1 MGGGPRVRRAMRGA
15 LPGEP
20 EPGAA
25 RSAGECLLG
34 SSSTSDQ
41 PPPPRRGLS
50 PSPDLLWEPH
60 KIRLRLH
67 DFRLPRPSLGPC
79 SDAGWGFRRE
89 RETGG
94 RGGGPHCGHSFGT
107 SLFTQTEQQ
116 PQVGASCLPA
126 SRSQR
131 APSADPR
138 DQACPG
144 STQRVPSCI
153 STSRNRGR
161 GAQAGSAR
169 RTSVGFTGG
178 YCHLSS
184 VGCTA
189 GTIQDVQKTQAH
201 PTGFT
206 VQPDAPAAPAANACE
221 TCAESARWA
230 PPCSFHKLC
239 EKVEEKPHP
248 DTQFCLCTILNQS
261 NLAKGQTTP
270 QGQEGK
276 RGLRRRKK
284 VITSRGPR
292 KDSATLHHG
301 QDQGPRGA
309 GPQVRPSR
317 GLPGGLEPPRKP
329 ASPATRGS
337 PARQGLRLHLR
348 LPRWDEGGC

>member
-1 MGGGPRVRRAMRGA
+1 MSPGVGPAPPVTSRLLLEGGSPPAQTC
-15 LPGEP
+15 
-20 EPGAA
+20 
-25 RSAGECLLG
+25 SG
-34 SSSTSDQ
+34 SRTKSDLDYMTSDFPV
-41 PPPPRRGLS
+41 PPWGCVQT
-50 PSPDLLWEPH
+50 
-60 KIRLRLH
+60 
-67 DFRLPRPSLGPC
+67 LPAGP
-79 SDAGWGFRRE
+79 
-89 RETGG
+89 GG

-116 PQVGASCLPA
+116 PQVGVSCLPA

-138 DQACPG
+138 DQAHPG

-169 RTSVGFTGG
+169 RTSVGITGG

-201 PTGFT
+201 PAGFT

-261 NLAKGQTTP
+261 KLAKGQTTP

-292 KDSATLHHG
+292 KDSVSLHHG